1 MVESNKFNLREE
13 ELAEKVRKFTCFYGK
28 GNGDYK
34 KYIYGRKG
42 ITRGG
47 ECPTLQRRYINQF
60 FKAV

>member
-34 KYIYGRKG
+34 KIYI
-42 ITRGG
+42 
-47 ECPTLQRRYINQF
+47 EEN
-60 FKAV
+60 A